1 MGPPTGSTTRL
12 SVHNPLRADAGGGR
26 CALVKSCSGIA
37 VNSVVGALFGGLA
50 ALVLLFPLVARAD
63 LPAHHARWAMLLVG
77 GVCMI
82 FMVGIYLLLGHWK
95 RLRFQKGISS
105 PIYFHTLMQ
114 QHVRRTCEPLE
125 KRLEAARSA
134 PYPLFREMLGAKLHS
149 IVMQHC
155 RNMLEILKK
164 LNQSDFR
171 SASDAQLERF
181 FMTPSE
187 YAATPLPEELQQVAA
202 MVESGY
208 PQFATHLKRLKAAH
222 KKLSYV
228 MGDYLTAIP
237 PTPKAVQHIR
247 WTMPKTSLKN
257 DTTRRI
263 LFALTVLHY
272 LEAESAG
279 NLNNSDRARLETL
292 ARRRIPRLQ
301 GALDSYK
308 AAWAHLAAAYQTPDR
323 PVIAGLDEE

>member
-1 MGPPTGSTTRL
+1 MGLSTILTPRL
-12 SVHNPLRADAGGGR
+12 SVLYPPHAGAGGRR
-26 CALVKSCSGIA
+26 CALLRNRSGIA
-37 VNSVVGALFGGLA
+37 ANSLVGALFGGLVA
-50 ALVLLFPLVARAD
+50 FVLLFPLVARAD
-63 LPAHHARWAMLLVG
+63 LPAHHARWAMVLVG
-77 GVCMI
+77 GVCVI
-82 FMVGIYLLLGHWK
+82 FILGIYLLLGHLK

-114 QHVRRTCEPLE
+114 QHVRRTCETLE
-125 KRLEAARSA
+125 KPLQAARFA

-155 RNMLEILKK
+155 RNMLEIIKK

-171 SASDAQLERF
+171 NASDGQLERF

-187 YAATPLPEELQQVAA
+187 YAATPLPEEIQQVAA

-208 PQFATHLKRLKAAH
+208 PQLATHLKRLKAAH

-228 MGDYLTAIP
+228 LGDYLTAIP

-247 WTMPKTSLKN
+247 RTMPKTPLKN

-272 LEAESAG
+272 LEAESDG
-279 NLNNSDRARLETL
+279 NLNDSDRARLETL
-292 ARRRIPRLQ
+292 AHRRIPRLQ
-301 GALDSYK
+301 AALDSYK
-308 AAWAHLAAAYQTPDR
+308 AAWANLAEAYHTPER
-323 PVIAGLDEE
+323 SILAGHDEE